1 MLLCLGI
8 SRAPTANTT
17 STRTQATS
25 GSSRCKIHKS
35 RNTSTHLPLQRAV
48 LLELERAAHLGGFFA
63 AFRVAVSKISITNR
77 SHHQSKKKKNSE
89 FLHSIATTAFTT
101 HQKYP
106 GFTFAISAGVPQVAA
121 ALGQCSAAPAPPLG
135 SPRVLPKSHGAT
147 KRGCTEH
154 RIFTADGPS
163 EGGILFHLDN
173 SQAHVK
179 NVLLYNNSRVNKL
192 HRYIAGDE
200 GSR

>member
-77 SHHQSKKKKNSE
+77 SHHQSKKKKIIQSFCTVLPQQHLQLTKNTQALLLQYLLGFPRLLLPWVS
-89 FLHSIATTAFTT
+89 AQQ
-101 HQKYP
+101 HQP
-106 GFTFAISAGVPQVAA
+106 HPW
-121 ALGQCSAAPAPPLG
+121 AAP
-135 SPRVLPKSHGAT
+135 
-147 KRGCTEH
+147 GCCQNPTEPQNEAA
-154 RIFTADGPS
+154 RSTG
-163 EGGILFHLDN
+163 
-173 SQAHVK
+173 
-179 NVLLYNNSRVNKL
+179 
-192 HRYIAGDE
+192 
-200 GSR
+200 